1 MQRLIPTSGKAAVPA
16 LRSNTATFL
25 TTQPDH
31 ETGCVDP
38 TRADSDGATGAPAM
52 LRLLHLQLDQLG
64 LAHSATEDDRV
75 VIAGR
80 SFDLRG
86 ARAYVRLMGG
96 RQ

>member
-1 MQRLIPTSGKAAVPA
+1 MMALQNQRAAA
-16 LRSNTATFL
+16 ASHSNTATL
-25 TTQPDH
+25 QPDY
-31 ETGCVDP
+31 ETGRSNRTP
-38 TRADSDGATGAPAM
+38 ADNSGATGAPAM

-64 LAHSATEDDRV
+64 VAHSATEDDRI

-96 RQ
+96 RP

>member
-1 MQRLIPTSGKAAVPA
+1 MQRLTPTNGKVAVPA
-16 LRSNTATFL
+16 LVSNTATLL

-31 ETGCVDP
+31 ETGCINP
-38 TRADSDGATGAPAM
+38 TPAHNSGATGAPAM

-64 LAHSATEDDRV
+64 LAHSATEDDRI

-96 RQ
+96 RP